1 MSSKPLVLAVI
12 PARSGSKSIRDK
24 NIRVVGGKPLIAWSI
39 EQALQS
45 KHVGRTIVST
55 DSEQYAEIAR
65 QYGAETPFLRPKEI
79 AGDEATDL
87 EVFLHALLWLKE
99 HEGYVPELCVHLR
112 PTCPVRKAGAID
124 ELVQILQERP
134 DLDSVRTVTE
144 VLHPPFKMWYRSEN
158 GLLSPVAPLPHV
170 KDPWNEPRQRLPQT
184 YIQTANIDVVRAS
197 VITGKRSMTGDRIY
211 GYVETGFFDIDTEA
225 ELEKVATAMQPAV
238 AQRPTPAPSGSCVGS
253 SQRKTYCFDIDG
265 VIATLTENND
275 YSKAK
280 PRAEMIDRIN
290 RLHTAG
296 HQIILFTARGSATG
310 IDWRS
315 LTEEQMQQWGVRYH
329 KLVFG
334 KPAADFYFDDRMMSL
349 EDLDVHLGNNPGHNE
364 ANSL

>member
-1 MSSKPLVLAVI
+1 MPSKPLVLAVI

-24 NIRVVGGKPLIAWSI
+24 NIRIVGGRPLIAWSI
-39 EQALQS
+39 EHALQS
-45 KHVGRTIVST
+45 KRVGRTIVST

-79 AGDEATDL
+79 AGDESTDFEL
-87 EVFLHALLWLKE
+87 FLHALQWLKE
-99 HEGYVPELCVHLR
+99 HEGYVPEICVHLR
-112 PTCPVRKAGAID
+112 PTCPVRKPRAID
-124 ELVQILQERP
+124 ELVQILQDRP

-197 VITGKRSMTGDRIY
+197 VITKKQSMTGDRIY
-211 GYVETGFFDIDTEA
+211 GYIETGFFDIDTEA
-225 ELEKVATAMQPAV
+225 ELERAAIAMQSSASQQPAHF
-238 AQRPTPAPSGSCVGS
+238 PSGASAGKGAP
-253 SQRKTYCFDIDG
+253 KTYCFDIDG

-280 PRAEMIDRIN
+280 PRLEMIERIN
-290 RLHTAG
+290 RLHEAG
-296 HQIILFTARGSATG
+296 HRIILFTARGSATG
-310 IDWRS
+310 IDWR
-315 LTEEQMQQWGVRYH
+315 LVTEEQMRQWGVRHH

-334 KPAADFYFDDRMMSL
+334 KPAADFYFDDRMLSL
-349 EDLDVHLGNNPGHNE
+349 EELDSHLR
-364 ANSL
+364 